1 MISEMLDLD
10 EADIII
16 YSQVAQ
22 QFECTIDHLV
32 KVTRIPENE
41 VRRSVARLVDTGLAC
56 SEQVGRYRATLDGPK
71 TLVERLRTE
80 VDIEYG
86 RQRSKLTNLQS
97 ELTGL
102 LKRYSTLSSIHAGP
116 SIDRISNPET
126 SNIWIAELM
135 CGTRHEI
142 LRVRRPRSPQQ
153 ARQDEAAEEKAL
165 DRGIAVRAIYP
176 TIMTT
181 DVRFRGQL
189 IHQLHA
195 GAQLRAVPDPPVD
208 MLVLDRQVGVL
219 SEEENDGGPGGKLIL
234 RGRSVVGALHAL
246 FESCWSQS
254 SNIGSYIGA
263 DPDRESVCPLEPAD
277 FAMISLLSGGAK
289 DEVVAREMGVSV
301 RTVRRRISE
310 ILHVLNASSRFQMGV
325 LAVRHGWL

>member
-1 MISEMLDLD
+1 MISEMLGLD
-10 EADIII
+10 EADTII

-32 KVTRIPENE
+32 KVTGVPENE
-41 VRRSVARLVDTGLAC
+41 VRRSLTRLVDAGLAC
-56 SEQVGRYRATLDGPK
+56 SEQMGRYRATLDGPK
-71 TLVERLRTE
+71 TVVERLRAE

-86 RQRSKLTNLQS
+86 RQRSKITNLQS

-102 LKRYSTLSSIHAGP
+102 LKRYPTLSSNHAGP
-116 SIDRISNPET
+116 SIDQISNPET
-126 SNIWIAELM
+126 SNIRIAELM

-189 IHQLHA
+189 VHQLHA

-219 SEEENDGGPGGKLIL
+219 SEENDGGPGGKLIL

-246 FESCWSQS
+246 FESCWSLS
-254 SNIGSYIGA
+254 SDIGSYIGA
-263 DPDRESVCPLEPAD
+263 APDREGVCPLELAD

-289 DEVVAREMGVSV
+289 DELVAREMGISV